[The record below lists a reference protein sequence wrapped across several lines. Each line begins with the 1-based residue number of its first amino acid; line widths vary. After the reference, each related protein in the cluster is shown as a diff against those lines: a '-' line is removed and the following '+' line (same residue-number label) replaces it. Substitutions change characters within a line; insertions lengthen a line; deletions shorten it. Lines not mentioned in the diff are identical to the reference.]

1 MNHFAIHLKLTQHCK
16 FTILQFFFNVCL
28 SLCVCVL
35 SHSVVSHSVTLW
47 TVAHQAP
54 LSFRFF
60 RQEYWNGLPFPSPSD
75 LTNPRIEPVSP
86 ALEAD
91 SLPTEPSG
99 KPLVL
104 HDTYLNFLKFFQ
116 WTCITFVVEK
126 NKQ

>member
-1 MNHFAIHLKLTQHCK
+1 M
-16 FTILQFFFNVCL
+16 
-28 SLCVCVL
+28 CVL

-47 TVAHQAP
+47 TVAHQAD

-60 RQEYWNGLPFPSPSD
+60 RQEYWSGLPFPSPRD

-91 SLPTEPSG
+91 SLPIEPSG

-104 HDTYLNFLKFFQ
+104 HHTYLNFLKFFQ